1 MVYSKGDVVVLRS
14 GGPTMTVVEV
24 EGKDLTCVYFSPF
37 RELIRSWTGP
47 VESVALQEQSVP
59 SESA

>member
-1 MVYSKGDVVVLRS
+1 
-14 GGPTMTVVEV
+14 MTVVEV

-47 VESVALQEQSVP
+47 VESVALHELSVP